1 MQPPCSLW
9 CPTGLSSQSQTFSS
23 SVFLL
28 LQKYFYFFSPP
39 SPISPAFRQKSPRN
53 AFVLRIFFVTGAH
66 PGFSNIWTWQLSG
79 PEAPKSTLWRRNI
92 TEKTNKAHE
101 YCKTLQFWFR
111 KTWSLKSIYNQSFC
125 ASLFEKSQIPLL
137 VKFLSLSNRHKSW
150 NLNIFR
156 GKIKFVLGWSC
167 WKYLLWEIFPIHV
180 FPTRRLW
187 LASSDSN
194 FPQLFNHSLTKPF
207 SFSFQ

>member
-1 MQPPCSLW
+1 MIYNYNFFCVYVGHTRYLGDVGAVPQAIPVLQFCF
-9 CPTGLSSQSQTFSS
+9 CCCKNTFTFS
-23 SVFLL
+23 
-28 LQKYFYFFSPP
+28 P

-79 PEAPKSTLWRRNI
+79 PEAPKSTLWRGNI

-111 KTWSLKSIYNQSFC
+111 KTWSLKSIYNQSIC

-137 VKFLSLSNRHKSW
+137 GSRQ
-150 NLNIFR
+150 
-156 GKIKFVLGWSC
+156 VL
-167 WKYLLWEIFPIHV
+167 E
-180 FPTRRLW
+180 
-187 LASSDSN
+187 
-194 FPQLFNHSLTKPF
+194 PF
-207 SFSFQ
+207 QST